1 MTDMTFDYIV
11 IGAGSAGCVLANR
24 LSADGR
30 QRVLLLEAGPKDNN
44 PWIHIPL
51 GYGRLFKHPI
61 LNWGYST
68 APEPGMRGRR
78 ISQPRG
84 RVLGGS
90 SSINGLLY
98 VRGQREDFDSWRAA
112 GHVGWGYDDL
122 LPYFIRAEDQM
133 RGADAF
139 HGVGGPLSVSDP
151 TEPHPL
157 CDAFIAAAVE
167 AGHPLNPDFNGARQE
182 GAGYYQATARRGRR
196 VSSAVAYLRTA
207 KGRANL
213 RVVTKAL
220 ALRIMFEGKRAVG
233 VEYTGEHG
241 LERARAKGEVILSA
255 GAINSPQLLELSGV
269 GDGKRLRSLG
279 LPIVHHE
286 PAVGA
291 DMQDHLQ
298 ARIVYRAA
306 QACTLNDD
314 LRSPIRMA
322 RLGLRYLLQRKGG
335 LTLSAGYAG
344 GFFRSP
350 RAADSRP
357 DIQIHFITFSTDAMG
372 TALHPFSGFTAT
384 ACPLRPHSRG
394 HVHITSPNP
403 ADPPEIFANY
413 LADPRDQADIVAGVG
428 VIRDI
433 LSQPAMRPFIAEEL
447 YPGPSVAS
455 DQAVLDYV
463 RATGGSLYHP
473 SCTAALGTV
482 VDDRLKVKGVEALRV
497 VDASIMPAV
506 ISGNTN
512 AAVIAIAEKG
522 ADLILQGACS

>member
-1 MTDMTFDYIV
+1 MMDMTFSYII

-30 QRVLLLEAGPKDNN
+30 HRVLLLEAGPKDSN
-44 PWIHIPL
+44 PWIHVPL
-51 GYGRLFKHPI
+51 GYGKLFKHPT

-68 APEPGMRGRR
+68 APEPGMKGRR

-98 VRGQREDFDSWRAA
+98 IRGQREDFDDWRAH

-133 RGADAF
+133 RGADAY

-167 AGHPLNPDFNGARQE
+167 AGHPANPDFNGARQE

-196 VSSAVAYLRTA
+196 VSSAVAYLRPA
-207 KGRANL
+207 AGRENL

-220 ALRIMFEGKRAVG
+220 VQRILFEGKRAVG
-233 VEYTGEHG
+233 VEWRDEHG
-241 LERARAKGEVILSA
+241 PESAKATGEVILSA

-269 GDGKRLRSLG
+269 GDGERLRSLG
-279 LPIVHHE
+279 VPVVHHA

-291 DMQDHLQ
+291 NMQDHLQ
-298 ARIVYRAA
+298 ARIVYRAT

-314 LRSPIRMA
+314 LRSPIRTVRM
-322 RLGLRYLLQRKGG
+322 GLRYLLQRKGG
-335 LTLSAGYAG
+335 LTVSAGYAG
-344 GFFRSP
+344 GFFRSL
-350 RAADSRP
+350 RASDGRP

-372 TALHPFSGFTAT
+372 TALHEFSGFTVS

-394 HVHITSPNP
+394 HVHITSPDP
-403 ADPPEIFANY
+403 AEAPEILANY
-413 LADPRDQADIVAGVG
+413 LADPRDEENIVAGMR

-433 LSQPAMRPFIAEEL
+433 MAQSAIRPFVAEEL
-447 YPGPSVAS
+447 TPGPSMTS
-455 DQAVLDYV
+455 DEAILDFA
-463 RATGGSLYHP
+463 RETGGSLYHP
-473 SCTAALGTV
+473 SCTAALGAV
-482 VDDRLKVKGVEALRV
+482 VDDSLRVNGIDALRV
-497 VDASIMPAV
+497 IDASIMPAV
-506 ISGNTN
+506 VSGNTN
-512 AAVIAIAEKG
+512 AVVIAIGEKG
-522 ADLILQGACS
+522 ADLILKG